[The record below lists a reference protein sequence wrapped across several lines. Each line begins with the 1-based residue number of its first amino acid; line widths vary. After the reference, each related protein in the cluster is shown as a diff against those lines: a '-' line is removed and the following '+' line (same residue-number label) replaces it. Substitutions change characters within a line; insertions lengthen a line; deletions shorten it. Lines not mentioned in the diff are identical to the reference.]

1 MTTRPPPSTSLA
13 ITRRHR
19 WRWTEFL
26 PWAIAVAAIFVF
38 PGYLALGTQI
48 LVMVL
53 FTLSLDLILGYA
65 GIVTLGHAAFFGIGA
80 YTVGLMSVRLGWTEP
95 LSLLAAAGAVTGLA
109 GLAFG
114 RFLLRYHGLTLLMLT
129 LALSMLLYEAAN
141 SAADFTGGRDGIT
154 GIVIAPIF
162 GRFENDLFA
171 RNYYVYVLIV
181 LFLCTWL
188 ARRIVFSP
196 FGLSL
201 IGIRENQKRMHA
213 IGSDV
218 HRSLIIIYAIAAV
231 MAGIAGALYAQ
242 FNAYLTV
249 NVLSFE
255 RSGIVLIMLILGG
268 TGRLYGAFV
277 GVPVYMLLEDELAKL
292 SPEFWGMGIGF
303 GIVAVV
309 LFSRG
314 GISGGVQQ
322 ITAWFRTRRAGS

>member
-1 MTTRPPPSTSLA
+1 MAMRPSLVVNLA
-13 ITRRHR
+13 IAQRHR

-26 PWAIAVAAIFVF
+26 PWTIAVAAIFVF

-80 YTVGLMSVRLGWTEP
+80 YAVGLMSVRLGWTEP
-95 LSLLAAAGAVTGLA
+95 LSLLLVAGALA
-109 GLAFG
+109 GVAGWVFG

-141 SAADFTGGRDGIT
+141 SAADVTGGRDGIT
-154 GIVIAPIF
+154 GIVIAPIL
-162 GRFENDLFA
+162 GTFENDLFA
-171 RNYYVYVLIV
+171 RNYYVYTLIV
-181 LFLCTWL
+181 LFLCHLL

-213 IGSDV
+213 IGADV
-218 HRSLIIIYAIAAV
+218 HRSLITIYAIAAV

-268 TGRLYGAFV
+268 PGRLYGAFI

-314 GISGGVQQ
+314 GISGGFEQ
-322 ITAWFRTRRAGS
+322 IMAWIRARRIKP